1 MRRSLVAALLVIGVA
16 ASSANLAVARVDD
29 GFGDLGEKVI
39 DRQYNLE
46 LLKSRAAR
54 LGTATSPQN
63 TDTLWIGYTPGFA
76 GPNNYWSI
84 YSGFDKDG
92 FRRPV
97 NGQPG
102 KGIWDFEAPVQ
113 GDSLQ
118 GWWPIRTRYYGG
130 AGTFND
136 RARPFQGIDY
146 GNNAN
151 YRSSAGA
158 GGSAPRTF
166 GVTGV
171 WHVDGGNTVPP
182 TLPGRFAPNW
192 APSDG
197 AGAAW
202 MGVRA
207 HGDLAYQDLITGNYF
222 NEDVMQYNIV
232 LPVDID
238 GNDKGMPGYGAQ
250 MDQMLYRDI
259 DFTGKT
265 SENLT
270 VQFRY
275 RTVMSQGANSAV
287 GTTAGWF
294 NHDPLGNTAGISNP
308 QLNNYISAEDGGTA
322 NAPRDSF
329 MVYIGAGVD
338 GSNWLG
344 SDGISRPVYDPQ
356 RRWFAEVLHSNLDPG
371 SPPAN
376 PQPLYYKEL
385 LSVAGNNPVDAAT
398 NPFSYVITGFTIPNS
413 ALAPFLSQ
421 GDNRIRLVFRVKTNR
436 GTSDETFDYSSNRA
450 GAAVVDAV
458 TYKIGSNPT
467 MEFGDFDLPTEIDN
481 SIGVS
486 ATDAWKSTGKPPA
499 VYMHAHL
506 FSSLPYND
514 VCGDKGDPGRL
525 CDMTG
530 GVLSVGN
537 HDNSEASNGIQGTAE
552 GDMTQTTFSPSIQL
566 VGPFNQGASGDKNAQ
581 GLRAPGAGPGDVIAN
596 EDYYVFYEYYSE
608 LFRGGQTGS
617 YWAYAVKAYPG
628 RAKTTHGSYDAWG
641 SITVMTGLIS
651 SAGECAT
658 DFEPVKPFMLTSNAS
673 GIPDSIQIG
682 LTHFTR
688 CFRMGLAVCGRD
700 GLGYFDNVS
709 IAVIDADPIQVTFLP
724 WDFYNDAFPANE
736 SAGFP
741 GNKALFD
748 TTAAWLG
755 TGLNTAQI
763 IGSKNRFNVPGDTMF
778 IQATFR
784 SGRVDMVFRVLPG
797 PGNYEP
803 IGQGHSGNLRRVP
816 TSPTTVTANDGSWW
830 DVYRRIPGEFST
842 NPGGMTDLKAGWS
855 PNFWLS
861 ARCDTAEI
869 NLYAFQGR
877 SVRGG
882 PATAANYMSAY
893 HENDPRYNTLGIV
906 HNKCFVRCSSVSL
919 NDIICDGSVP
929 IEPGSPACR
938 GYLPPG
944 TAGTTRE
951 GTKIIPD
958 GLLTPGAHVEY
969 FFREQKDTDT
979 PIAEFSM
986 TPDTNKVFP
995 QLGESSSDA
1004 HRWQEFSVLPDRWKD
1019 PQYTHPIYQLPGRGN
1034 ALMLV
1039 VDMND
1044 RRGNERVWVSV
1055 ADTIG
1060 SIDPIARGAHNG
1072 WTAPGGVDLN
1082 LASNRVAVHG
1092 GQAGSRGSWD
1102 FYQAKASESS
1112 TAGGNFGGRLAYR
1125 GGADPN
1131 IVAKSGRQGPT
1142 PEMLDA
1148 YYTLML
1154 ILNGDLDQN
1163 FFGPFK
1169 DRASNEVALIAGW
1182 LNNGD
1187 TEAQNRGIWVIGDGF
1202 VESMATQSN
1211 GDGAHQALLA
1221 SHFGVGLDSYSY
1233 RDFTGNAET
1242 PVDLR
1247 VHPEFQGKEDGIQYF
1262 GVRNVCI
1269 WFNDVLRLDG
1279 IGLHLGSVASEYDSK
1294 ASPGGVN
1301 RQIAGVFKD
1310 FSAANPVSP
1319 WKSLVDGW
1327 DIEHLTTR
1335 NDPNTIGRAGYFLKI
1350 FTNVWAKIWPVVGS
1364 PPCFGEH
1371 GIGLLCTDV
1380 PGLDD
1385 GDLINFMNL
1394 KNNPLRSGSA
1404 EVSLG
1409 LAKADRVEVKVYDVG
1424 GRLIRTLADRYFEA
1438 GPHTLVWDGRDNGGR
1453 QVARGV
1459 YFTRVK
1465 YRSAKFEHAKKV
1477 IVLK

>member
-1 MRRSLVAALLVIGVA
+1 MRRSLVAALLCIGVA
-16 ASSANLAVARVDD
+16 ASSANLALARVDD

-46 LLKSRAAR
+46 LKTRAAR
-54 LGTATSPQN
+54 LGTSTSPQN
-63 TDTLWIGYTPGFA
+63 TDTTWVGYTPGFA

-84 YSGFDKDG
+84 YSGFGKDG
-92 FRRPV
+92 YRRPV
-97 NGQPG
+97 NGQPD
-102 KGIWDFEAPVQ
+102 KGNWNFDTPVQ

-146 GNNAN
+146 GNNSN

-158 GGSAPRTF
+158 GGVGGPRTF

-171 WHVDGGNTVPP
+171 WHVDGGNTQLAPA
-182 TLPGRFAPNW
+182 GRFEPNW
-192 APSDG
+192 SPSVG

-207 HGDLAYQDLITGNYF
+207 HGDLSYQDPITGNYF
-222 NEDVMQYNIV
+222 NEDIMQYNIV

-265 SENLT
+265 NQNLT

-275 RTVMSQGANSAV
+275 RTVMSLGANTAT

-308 QLNNYISAEDGGTA
+308 QLNNYISAEDGGTG

-329 MVYIGAGVD
+329 MVYIGSGVD
-338 GSNWLG
+338 GNQWLG
-344 SDGISRPVYDPQ
+344 SDGIMRNVYDPQ
-356 RRWFAEVLHSNLDPG
+356 RRWFAEVLHADFDPG
-371 SPPAN
+371 SNPAN
-376 PQPLYYKEL
+376 PQPLLYKEL

-398 NPFSYVITGFTIPNS
+398 NPFSYVITGFTIPNA
-413 ALAPFLSQ
+413 ALAPFLAK
-421 GDNRIRLVFRVKTNR
+421 NNKIRLVFRVKTNR
-436 GTSDETFDYSSNRA
+436 GTSDETSDYSSNRA

-458 TYKIGSNPT
+458 TYKIGANPT
-467 MEFGDFDLPTEIDN
+467 IAFGDFDLPTEIDN

-486 ATDAWKSTGKPPA
+486 ATDAWKSTGKPPQ
-499 VYMHAHL
+499 VQMHAHL

-530 GVLSVGN
+530 SVLTIGD
-537 HDNSEASNGIQGTAE
+537 HDNAEAANGIQGTAE
-552 GDMTQTTFSPSIQL
+552 ADRTETTFSPSIQF
-566 VGPFNQGASGDKNAQ
+566 VGPYNQGVGLDKNAQ
-581 GLRAPGAGPGDVIAN
+581 GLRAPGTGIGDVEAG
-596 EDYYVFYEYYSE
+596 EDYYAYYEYNSE
-608 LFRGGQTGS
+608 AFIASLTGS
-617 YWAYAVKAYPG
+617 FWTYAVKAYPG
-628 RAKTTHGSYDAWG
+628 RSKSTHGPGGVGYNAWG
-641 SITVMTGLIS
+641 SINVPTFIIS
-651 SAGECAT
+651 SSGECFF
-658 DFEPVKPFMLTSNAS
+658 DLEPVKPIMLTSNAS
-673 GIPDSIQIG
+673 GIADSLQIG
-682 LTHFTR
+682 LTHFSR
-688 CFRMGLAVCGRD
+688 CFRMGLAVCGTD
-700 GLGYFDNVS
+700 GLGYFDNAS
-709 IAVIDADPIQVTFLP
+709 LAIIDGAPIQTSFLP

-741 GNKALFD
+741 GSKALFD

-755 TGLNTAQI
+755 TGLNTAQV
-763 IGSKNRFNVPGDTMF
+763 IGSKNRFNIPGDTMF
-778 IQATFR
+778 IQATAA

-803 IGQGHSGNLRRVP
+803 IGSGHSGNLRRVP
-816 TSPTTVTANDGSWW
+816 TSPATVTANDGTWW

-842 NPGGMTDLKAGWS
+842 NPGGMTNLKAGWN
-855 PNFWLS
+855 PDFWLS
-861 ARCDTAEI
+861 ARCDTAEV

-877 SVRGG
+877 AVRGG
-882 PATAANYMSAY
+882 PVTAANYMSAY
-893 HENDPRYNTLGIV
+893 HENDAKYNLLGIV

-929 IEPGSPACR
+929 IAPGTPACI
-938 GYLPPG
+938 GYLPMG
-944 TAGTTRE
+944 TSGTTRE

-979 PIAEFSM
+979 PIATFAM

-995 QLGESSSDA
+995 QLGESSTDA

-1019 PQYTHPIYQLPGRGN
+1019 PQYTHPTYQLPGRGN

-1072 WTAPGGVDLN
+1072 WAGPGGVDVN
-1082 LASNRVAVHG
+1082 TVSNFVRAHG

-1102 FYQAKASESS
+1102 FFQAKASESS
-1112 TAGGNFGGRLAYR
+1112 TTGGRFGDRLAFR
-1125 GGADPN
+1125 GGTDPN
-1131 IVAKSGRQGPT
+1131 IVAKSARGGPT

-1148 YYTLML
+1148 YYTLLL
-1154 ILNGDLDQN
+1154 ILNGDLDRN

-1169 DRASNEVALIAGW
+1169 DRATNETALIQGW
-1182 LNNGD
+1182 LNNGSTAEQD
-1187 TEAQNRGIWVIGDGF
+1187 RGIWVMGDGF
-1202 VESMATQSN
+1202 VESLVTQTNDN
-1211 GDGAHQALLA
+1211 GVQAALLA
-1221 SHFGVGLDSYSY
+1221 SHFGVGLENASY
-1233 RDFTGNAET
+1233 RDFTGNVET

-1247 VHPEFQGKEDGIQYF
+1247 VHPEFQGKEGGIQYF

-1269 WFNDVLRLDG
+1269 WFNDILKLDG
-1279 IGLHLGSVASEYDSK
+1279 IGLQLGTVSSEYDGK
-1294 ASPGGVN
+1294 ASPGGAN

-1310 FSAANPVSP
+1310 WSASSPVSP

-1335 NDPNTIGRAGYFLKI
+1335 NDPNTLGRSGYFLKI
-1350 FTNVWAKIWPVVGS
+1350 FTNVWAKIWPVAGTPVV
-1364 PPCFGEH
+1364 P
-1371 GIGLLCTDV
+1371 LDV
-1380 PGLDD
+1380 PSFADGGLV
-1385 GDLINFMNL
+1385 NFVNL
-1394 KNNPLRSGSA
+1394 KNNPLRTGSA

-1424 GRLIRTLADRYFEA
+1424 GRLIRTLADHQFEA

-1459 YFTRVK
+1459 YFTQVK
-1465 YRSAKFEHAKKV
+1465 YRNAKFALAKKL